1 MKRNKNRKAE
11 EHEDPIEGAF
21 IFRHQHKW
29 SIVKIAGH
37 YAVDVRTIRRWLALY
52 KDKTSRYWTKK
63 RCTRVRQKRH
73 GPEIIEKIRQ
83 LKVAVPARTAVTIYR
98 LLKADLK
105 TAFPSKET
113 IRRVLKRLG
122 FSRDASPGRKSY
134 VKFERDFPNELWHID
149 FKGYEFFEH
158 LGKLY
163 LLAIMDD
170 RSRYIIAAH
179 WCTDQEET
187 SVLLLLRE
195 AFEKWGL
202 PNEILS
208 DNGSQFK
215 NMIGEPATRYYRLLV
230 KLDVQP
236 VYHRPNHPQTK
247 GKLERWFG
255 TVMSSYFPD
264 ARALVASKP
273 TMTLKE
279 LNDHFAAWLEWYN
292 TQHEHSSLDGK
303 PPAVVYLDHPKRIHR
318 PLIITFN
325 WDAWLA
331 IIESRKVTKQ
341 NMISV
346 DGAKYILPEGYA
358 GTNVQIRKYHDKI
371 EVYSNEVL
379 VETFHR
385 GTEAETGSFPVI
397 RVVAKNGTFK
407 YKRKVY
413 TIGYKHAHKILTV
426 QEAANG
432 KELLLYH
439 DGELLA
445 RVNICD
451 GMDY

>member
-1 MKRNKNRKAE
+1 MRRNKQRKAK
-11 EHEDPIEGAF
+11 EHDDPIEGSF
-21 IFRHQHKW
+21 IFRHQHGW
-29 SIVKIAGH
+29 PIAKIASH

-52 KDKTSRYWTKK
+52 KDKASRYWNNT
-63 RCTRVRQKRH
+63 RCTRVKQKRY
-73 GPEIIEKIRQ
+73 GPDTIEKIRQ
-83 LKVAVPARTAVTIYR
+83 LKVAVPARTAVTIHR
-98 LLKADLK
+98 LLKADIK
-105 TAFPSKET
+105 ESCPSKET
-113 IRRVLKRLG
+113 IRRVLKNLG
-122 FSRDASPGRKSY
+122 FSRDESPGRKSY

-149 FKGYEFFEH
+149 FKGYEFFDH

-170 RSRYIIAAH
+170 RSRFIIASR
-179 WCTDQEET
+179 WFTDQEGT
-187 SVLLLLRE
+187 TVLLLLRE

-208 DNGSQFK
+208 DNGTQFK
-215 NMIGEPATRYYRLLV
+215 NTVGEPATRYYRLLV
-230 KLDVQP
+230 RLDVKP

-273 TMTLKE
+273 SMTLRE
-279 LNDHFAAWLEWYN
+279 LNDNFANWLEWYN

-303 PPAVVYLDHPKRIHR
+303 PPASIYLDHPKRLHR
-318 PLIITFN
+318 PLTITFN
-325 WDAWLA
+325 WDPWLA
-331 IIESRKVTKQ
+331 IVESRKVTKQ
-341 NMISV
+341 DMISV
-346 DGAKYILPEGYA
+346 DGTKYILPRGYV
-358 GTNVQIRKYHDKI
+358 GTTVQIRKYHDRI

-379 VETFHR
+379 VETFR
-385 GTEAETGSFPVI
+385 LPTGNDSGTFPI
-397 RVVAKNGTFK
+397 TRLITKNGTFK

-445 RVNICD
+445 RMNICD
-451 GMDY
+451 GIDY